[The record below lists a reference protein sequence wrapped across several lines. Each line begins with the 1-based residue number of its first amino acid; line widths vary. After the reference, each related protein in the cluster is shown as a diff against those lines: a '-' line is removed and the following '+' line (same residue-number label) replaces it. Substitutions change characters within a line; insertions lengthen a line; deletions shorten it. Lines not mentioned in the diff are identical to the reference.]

1 MLLLIRGPNIRKRKE
16 GNDKMYFTIDC
27 FFEYISYFQPHF
39 FSFSFTLLHILM
51 VDTSGQN
58 IFGITLQFV
67 HQEGGQGLMQ
77 TLVPLG
83 EPGSDVLQTLF
94 KIDVILVLMLTLSHP
109 PDVEDTVL
117 IVLHN
122 IRIQY
127 QQLALPRYQQV

>member
-1 MLLLIRGPNIRKRKE
+1 
-16 GNDKMYFTIDC
+16 
-27 FFEYISYFQPHF
+27 
-39 FSFSFTLLHILM
+39 
-51 VDTSGQN
+51 
-58 IFGITLQFV
+58 
-67 HQEGGQGLMQ
+67 MQ

-127 QQLALPRYQQV
+127 QQLASPRYQQV